1 MTKAIYTGLL
11 LIMLTI
17 ALLGCGLSPE
27 EQAATAVALTKAAA
41 TSTPTSAPTITP
53 TWTPTPVPYDL
64 ALLIRDRYGDPIIGA
79 SVSMEGY
86 GSQTTDDAGE
96 VNWYDLPGDPV
107 DLSIDARGYF
117 PTTQTVPIARGEN
130 QITITLDQDPNEL
143 LEVQAC
149 TSSEHLIYLEDFQDG
164 HAQGWLIDEGPNFG
178 QEIQPVPA
186 PEGDMVLQWPSSY
199 GGAIFLDEIHVEN
212 SAVRIWFMI
221 PRRGGFVV
229 GMNAVVEPYTLAGET
244 VEYSAY
250 TTMIDEEG
258 AYAYREARPEVTDE
272 LVGVSRRIS
281 SGEWHLLEVSAFEGV
296 FEIWV
301 DQRRYLSY
309 QDPSPLRG
317 GSLRLANWKVTEDG
331 AVLFDDISICEMTE
345 PFTPIVI
352 SESD

>member
-1 MTKAIYTGLL
+1 VLNTKKAICTGLL
-11 LIMLTI
+11 LIMLAI
-17 ALLGCGLSPE
+17 VLLGCGLSPE
-27 EQAATAVALTKAAA
+27 EQAATSVALTQAAI
-41 TSTPTSAPTITP
+41 TSTPTITP
-53 TWTPTPVPYDL
+53 TWTPTPIPYDF
-64 ALLIRDRYGDPIIGA
+64 AILIRDHYGDPIIGA
-79 SVSMEGY
+79 SVAVEGY
-86 GSQTTDDAGE
+86 GSQTTDGAGE
-96 VNWYDLPGDPV
+96 AYWYDLPGDPV
-107 DLSIDARGYF
+107 NLTIDARGYF
-117 PTTQTVPIARGEN
+117 PKTQTEPIARGAN

-149 TSSEHLIYLEDFQDG
+149 ASSENLIYLEDFQDG
-164 HAQGWLIDEGPNFG
+164 LAQGWLIDEGPSYG

-186 PEGDMVLQWPSSY
+186 PEGDMVLQWPASY
-199 GGAIFLDEIHVEN
+199 GGAIYLDEIHVEN

-221 PRRGGFVV
+221 PRGGGFVV
-229 GMNAVVEPYTLAGET
+229 GMNAVVQPYTLAGET

-258 AYAYREARPEVTDE
+258 AYGYREARPEVTDE

-301 DQRRYLSY
+301 DQRPYLSY

-317 GSLRLANWKVTEDG
+317 GSLRLANWKATEDG

-345 PFTPIVI
+345 PFVPIVI
-352 SESD
+352 SESE